1 MKISLIISGAR
12 GGFGGGIE
20 QYSNNLIKGIEDK
33 KKIKSINVISKTNLK
48 LKNKKIKTSCA
59 FISNSP
65 ASFFLTIIFNI
76 INILKSDIILISHI
90 NHIPFLIIPI
100 LLNKKVVLLSYGKE
114 IWGQTKNLIYK
125 ILIKKIN
132 YFICMRQYTM
142 KVLKKKYNLE
152 NKNFY
157 LLSNCIKLR
166 KLKKLKIN
174 KNKNIITIS
183 KLWSILKFSGV
194 DENLEA
200 FSLLKKMNFYYFIV
214 GDGDDKPR
222 LIQKAK
228 KLNII
233 KNVKFFGKVSNKKRD
248 ILLANS
254 SILSMPGTSEWFDTY
269 PFRFAF
275 LEAAEFGLKILGSTP
290 KNEEKH
296 YEKKYK
302 NLNFVNP
309 TNRKKILIKILKLQ
323 KQKRQ
328 FDKKYLKDFSFDNF
342 KNRLNN
348 ILLEIIK

>member
-20 QYSNNLIKGIEDK
+20 QYSSNLIKGIVDK
-33 KKIKSINVISKTNLK
+33 KKIKSINIISKTNLK

-132 YFICMRQYTM
+132 YFICMRYYTM

-183 KLWSILKFSGV
+183 KLWSILKYSGV

-200 FSLLKKMNFYYFIV
+200 LSLLKKMNFYYFIV
-214 GDGDDKPR
+214 GDGDDNPR

-309 TNRKKILIKILKLQ
+309 RNRKKILIKILKLQ

-342 KNRLNN
+342 ENRLNN
-348 ILLEIIK
+348 ILSEIIK